1 MCVNDRQN
9 HGDAFFAITLHY
21 SGIGGLFVLA
31 AYTGLGGDTMHDVG
45 TNKIF
50 ENEKVI
56 VWELFL
62 EASEHYGRHTHE
74 LPYVI
79 YVMQG
84 STLKAFD
91 ADGNEAASVVVKS
104 GEVLPFRIEGGD
116 FVSGSGDEEIRVPAT
131 HSVQNV
137 GEAPY
142 KEILIEFKP

>member
-1 MCVNDRQN
+1 MP
-9 HGDAFFAITLHY
+9 
-21 SGIGGLFVLA
+21 
-31 AYTGLGGDTMHDVG
+31 DVG

-50 ENEKVI
+50 ENEKVM

-62 EASEHYGRHTHE
+62 EAGEHHGRHTHE

-84 STLKAFD
+84 STLRAFD
-91 ADGNEAASVVVKS
+91 AGGNEAATVEAKS

-116 FVSGSGDEEIRVPAT
+116 FVNASGAEEIRVPAT
-131 HSVQNV
+131 HSVQNI

-142 KEILIEFKP
+142 KEILIEFKR